1 MKASNLR
8 SSDIDPDDLADYMD
22 ISGSDDI
29 DMDALVDAVDDLS
42 IEPIEDEVEQAV
54 ISRYTHNN

>member
-1 MKASNLR
+1 MKSGNLR